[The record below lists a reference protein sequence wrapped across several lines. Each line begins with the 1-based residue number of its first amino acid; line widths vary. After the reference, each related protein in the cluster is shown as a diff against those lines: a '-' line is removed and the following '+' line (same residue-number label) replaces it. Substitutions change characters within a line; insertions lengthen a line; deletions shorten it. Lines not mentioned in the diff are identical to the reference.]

1 MKVSI
6 VVATYNGE
14 KYLEEQLNSFVNQT
28 IMPDEIVISDDNSTD
43 STIAICNEF
52 KNGTS
57 VEVKIFNNEGYHGVT
72 GNFENAA
79 KNATGDI
86 IFFSDQDDVWYEN
99 KIGETLKAFQNYP
112 KCVGVFS
119 DADCVDA
126 NLNKLGA
133 TFNDGCWSGFKSLP
147 FENDMCLLEGK
158 KYLKTAIEGN
168 ILGGCCL
175 AVKNKYL
182 KEMFD
187 FCPNIYHDDWLC
199 YCMFVCGDVVALNKT
214 LFAYRLHGDNTV
226 GFNNLVSNRQG
237 LSAKIKKASRRLK
250 SCKKIYIDNA
260 ERAIYFKKFADIH
273 NVKNSA
279 LDYQQNLIQR
289 KIDSATSS
297 KMVGLKKLNL
307 IMSELGQ
314 KYTNDHI
321 FQSLYIVLNSKKK
334 RNKDLQKYVDI
345 FIKNLK

>member
-14 KYLEEQLNSFVNQT
+14 KFIEEQLNSFVNQT

-52 KNGTS
+52 KNRTS

-86 IFFSDQDDVWYEN
+86 VFFSDQDDVWYEN

-119 DADCVDA
+119 NADCVDV

-133 TFNDGCWSGFKSLP
+133 TFNDSCWPEFKFLP
-147 FENDMCLLEGK
+147 FKEDMYLLKSE
-158 KYLKTAIEGN
+158 KYLKSAIAGN

-175 AVKNKYL
+175 AIKNHYL

-187 FCPNIYHDDWLC
+187 FCPYTYHDNWLS
-199 YCMFVCGDVVALNKT
+199 YCMLALGDAVAINKS
-214 LFAYRLHGDNTV
+214 LFAYRLHGNNTV
-226 GFNNLVSNRQG
+226 GCNNLLSN
-237 LSAKIKKASRRLK
+237 
-250 SCKKIYIDNA
+250 
-260 ERAIYFKKFADIH
+260 
-273 NVKNSA
+273 
-279 LDYQQNLIQR
+279 
-289 KIDSATSS
+289 
-297 KMVGLKKLNL
+297 
-307 IMSELGQ
+307 
-314 KYTNDHI
+314 
-321 FQSLYIVLNSKKK
+321 
-334 RNKDLQKYVDI
+334 
-345 FIKNLK
+345 